1 MKKKEFWYKLPPF
14 TFSVVALL
22 TLFYFTLLPQPLP
35 PFEPPMLNF
44 DKVVHVVMMFL
55 VSTAIMLDFKRR
67 ERQCELSL
75 STKIYITIATI
86 ALGAFIEL
94 AQGSELI
101 HRGCDVLDGVANAVG
116 CIMAFFV
123 APPLLRK
130 LLK

>member
-22 TLFYFTLLPQPLP
+22 TLFYFTLVPQPLP

-55 VSTAIMLDFKRR
+55 VSTAIMLDFKRS
-67 ERQCELSL
+67 EQQCELSL

-94 AQGSELI
+94 AQGTELI
-101 HRGCDVLDGVANAVG
+101 HRGCDVFDGVANAVG

-123 APPLLRK
+123 SPPLLRK
-130 LLK
+130 LL